1 MAGRIKDEDV
11 KAVRDAVPIDA
22 VVSEYLQLKN
32 AGGGNLKGLCPFHD
46 EKSPSFQVSPSKGLY
61 HCLAGETRV
70 LTWDGVREIREL
82 AGGSHRVLTRSG
94 NWYEAPFR
102 SFGTQALLKV
112 TLGRNG
118 QRKEIFATAEHRW
131 FVRSGTNRY
140 NTREVVTKDL
150 KPEHRLSY
158 VFPGSRVQ
166 QTTPSPFGIAH
177 GITFGDGTLND
188 TGSMAQLDPVKD
200 AELLRWFPNS
210 TIVESPRQIV
220 VHHLP
225 KFFKSLPPLDESV
238 PYLYGWLAGYV
249 AADGHVAEDGT
260 VSLNCASRETL
271 EYVRTVATR
280 LGIGT
285 YGITQQT
292 REGFPGREP
301 SAIFRVHF
309 IHEDLTEEFFLNSG
323 HRKRYLDSAKQ
334 LVRRGWTVKSVEPT
348 DRVEEVYCATVEQGA
363 AFVLE
368 DNILTGNC
376 FGCGEGGDTLAFV
389 MKVDHLS
396 FTEAV
401 ERLAGQA
408 GITLR
413 YEEGSHVPGRQQG
426 ERIRL
431 VEAHKAAALFYVE
444 QLGGAEAEIGRRFL
458 AERGFDQAAA
468 EHFGVGYA
476 PAGWDHLVRFLRGKG
491 FSDKEL
497 ITAGLASESR
507 RGGAIDRFRGR
518 LIWPIR
524 DITGEVIGFG
534 ARKLRDDDQGPKYL
548 NTSET
553 PLYRKSQVLYGIDLA
568 KKEIARTGRAVVVE
582 GYTDVMACH
591 LAGVTTAI
599 ATCGTSF
606 GGDHIKI
613 LRRLLMDNSGAE
625 VVFTFD
631 GDEAGQKAALRA
643 FEDDQKF
650 AAETSIAITPGG
662 MDPCELRLA
671 EGDAAVQRLIEGRT
685 PLFAF
690 ALRSIVARYNLDTD
704 EGRVAAVDAAVA
716 VVAAIKNQALR
727 DRYAIRLVG
736 MAGIASQ
743 SEEQSVIRRV
753 RAMARARAAGGGST
767 TGRPEYGRQGGGGYQ
782 SGGYAGGGQ
791 GSAAPAQNAA
801 RGPRLDLRSP
811 AHRVERELLKLAL
824 QYPKLVSPAFDAYG
838 EDEFTGPPYIAV
850 RRVISEAGG
859 VEQADGDYLVRVRDA
874 APDDSVRMMVT
885 ELAVEPVMHKSPEFY
900 AGQVLVDVRL
910 NAVKRRVA
918 QVQAT
923 IARLDAQGVPDGV
936 PEVAAAQSELWAL
949 QQYGQRLRELGAAGL

>member
-1 MAGRIKDEDV
+1 MAGRIRDEDV

-61 HCLAGETRV
+61 H
-70 LTWDGVREIREL
+70 
-82 AGGSHRVLTRSG
+82 
-94 NWYEAPFR
+94 
-102 SFGTQALLKV
+102 
-112 TLGRNG
+112 
-118 QRKEIFATAEHRW
+118 
-131 FVRSGTNRY
+131 
-140 NTREVVTKDL
+140 
-150 KPEHRLSY
+150 
-158 VFPGSRVQ
+158 
-166 QTTPSPFGIAH
+166 
-177 GITFGDGTLND
+177 
-188 TGSMAQLDPVKD
+188 
-200 AELLRWFPNS
+200 
-210 TIVESPRQIV
+210 
-220 VHHLP
+220 
-225 KFFKSLPPLDESV
+225 
-238 PYLYGWLAGYV
+238 
-249 AADGHVAEDGT
+249 
-260 VSLNCASRETL
+260 
-271 EYVRTVATR
+271 
-280 LGIGT
+280 
-285 YGITQQT
+285 
-292 REGFPGREP
+292 
-301 SAIFRVHF
+301 
-309 IHEDLTEEFFLNSG
+309 
-323 HRKRYLDSAKQ
+323 
-334 LVRRGWTVKSVEPT
+334 
-348 DRVEEVYCATVEQGA
+348 
-363 AFVLE
+363 
-368 DNILTGNC
+368 C

-431 VEAHKAAALFYVE
+431 VEAHKVAAQFYAE
-444 QLGGAEAEIGRRFL
+444 QLGSAEAEIGRKFL

-534 ARKLRDDDQGPKYL
+534 ARKLREDDQGPKYL

-553 PLYRKSQVLYGIDLA
+553 PLYKKSQVLYGIDLA

-591 LAGVTTAI
+591 LAGITTAI

-613 LRRLLMDNSGAE
+613 LRRLLMDNATAE

-671 EGDAAVQRLIEGRT
+671 EGDAAVQRLIDGRT

-704 EGRVAAVDAAVA
+704 EGRVAAVDAAVP

-736 MAGIASQ
+736 MAGMATQ
-743 SEEQSVIRRV
+743 SEEQSIIRRV

-767 TGRPEYGRQGGGGYQ
+767 TSRPQYGRQGGPGGQGGGY
-782 SGGYAGGGQ
+782 GGGQ
-791 GSAAPAQNAA
+791 DQRGQVPAQNAP

-838 EDEFTGPPYIAV
+838 EDEFTGPPYAAV
-850 RRVISEAGG
+850 RRVIAEAGG
-859 VEQADGDYLVRVRDA
+859 VEAAESDYLVRVRDA
-874 APDDSVRMMVT
+874 APDDTVRMMVT

-900 AGQVLVDVRL
+900 AGEVLVRVRM
-910 NAVKRRVA
+910 NAVERRVA
-918 QVQAT
+918 QVHAAQARF
-923 IARLDAQGVPDGV
+923 AAQGVPQDS
-936 PEVAAAQSELWAL
+936 PEVTASLSELWAL
-949 QQYGQRLRELGAAGL
+949 QQYGQRLREMGAAGL